1 MIRLLLVLSLAI
13 ALLGCERPQPPAPAA
28 SPLTLVDA
36 AGREVAFDTPPR
48 RIVVSGHGT
57 FIVLHTLYLFPSGRE
72 RLAGVEQRGPS
83 VSDFLPLV
91 EPGFPGDRTVMGI
104 GAGPEHIAAVRP
116 DVVLMKDTA
125 DTRAAEALAEIGI
138 PVVYLGLENPE
149 QFEIDIVNLG
159 RLLDDQ
165 ARADEI
171 LAFYRE
177 RKDRIR
183 KGCEGLAEAPGV
195 LVLQYSTRGGAVTAQ
210 VPAEPWMQTSHVRM
224 AGANPAWLEAS
235 ERTYGWALV
244 NIEQIARWD
253 PDQILLVLWHVDD
266 PAAAL
271 AKLKA
276 DPQWRLLRAVK
287 DDQLHV
293 YPADLYGWDSPE
305 PRWILGAL
313 WTAAIVHPER
323 FAELDLQAEARAF
336 FEQMYGIQP
345 SVVEEQ
351 LMPLVRGDDL

>member
-1 MIRLLLVLSLAI
+1 MTRLVLGLLLSIVLT
-13 ALLGCERPQPPAPAA
+13 GCDRPQPPAPAA
-28 SPLTLVDA
+28 GPLTIVDA
-36 AGREVAFDTPPR
+36 AGREVTFDASPR

-57 FIVLHTLYLFPSGRE
+57 FIALHTLYLFPTGRE

-91 EPGFPGDRTVMGI
+91 EPGFPGERAVLGI
-104 GAGPEHIAAVRP
+104 GAGPEHIAGVRP
-116 DVVLMKDTA
+116 DVVLMKHTA

-149 QFEIDIVNLG
+149 QFETDIVNLG
-159 RLLDDQ
+159 RLLDAE

-183 KGCEGLAEAPGV
+183 AGCEGLAEAPDV

-210 VPAEPWMQTSHVRM
+210 VPADPWMQTSHVRM
-224 AGANPAWLEAS
+224 AGANPTWLEAS

-271 AKLKA
+271 AGLKT
-276 DPQWRLLRAVK
+276 DPQWSLLRAVK
-287 DDQLHV
+287 ADQLHV

-313 WTAAIVHPER
+313 WTAATLHPER
-323 FAELDLQAEARAF
+323 FADVDLEAEAGAF
-336 FEQMYGIQP
+336 FEQMYGVEP
-345 SVVEEQ
+345 AVVREQ
-351 LMPLVRGDDL
+351 LLPLVRENGD